1 MGGVDGVEKVDGC
14 VPHGMVAVDVEELA
28 VGAVEAVEG
37 QLVGIN
43 GGAAGTQERSR
54 CVDVKRRGGE

>member
-43 GGAAGTQERSR
+43 AGAGTQERSR
-54 CVDVKRRGGE
+54 CVDVGRRGGE